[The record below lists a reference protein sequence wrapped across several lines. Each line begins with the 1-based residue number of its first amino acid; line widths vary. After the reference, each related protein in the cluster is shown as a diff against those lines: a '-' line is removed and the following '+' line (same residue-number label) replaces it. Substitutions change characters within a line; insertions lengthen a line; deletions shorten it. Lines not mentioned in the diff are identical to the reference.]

1 PGITMFLSMGSLHG
15 NTMEVFDLM
24 LETARAIASRLN
36 GELRDDQRSVLTNQT
51 IEHNRQRIRQFE
63 MQSRMRAR

>member
-1 PGITMFLSMGSLHG
+1 MFLSMTSLHG
-15 NTMEVFDLM
+15 NAMEVFDLM
-24 LETARAIASRLN
+24 LDTARAIAARLN